1 MKKNEFKIHRLMNG
15 DGNNHYEGGSLDLV
29 RQMSYEFSSS
39 YMCVSF
45 GIPIEFRK
53 IVRNDA
59 KGLSR
64 ESR

>member
-1 MKKNEFKIHRLMNG
+1 MNG
-15 DGNNHYEGGSLDLV
+15 DGNNHDEGGSPDPV
-29 RQMSYEFSSS
+29 RQMSYGFSSS

-53 IVRNDA
+53 PVRSHA